1 MDTANK
7 VLKKAAMLGFM
18 LATASAA
25 AVPGAINMG
34 ELVDTTGKTDVSA
47 AIQRVIDAN
56 PNRTLYF
63 PDGTYL
69 LANPICTPAHPG
81 KSVDLQLS
89 NFAVLKAA
97 PEWTSKEAMVRL
109 GAIHRANDIRTPGS
123 CYSMTGGIV
132 DGSGKANGVAIES
145 GRETKV
151 RCVSMKNVFV
161 GLHIKYGANN
171 GSSDCDISDVN
182 IVGNRKPGSTGV
194 ILEGHDNTLSNMRIA
209 DVQTGV
215 RLRGSGNLMTNLH
228 PLYTNPMDQYAES
241 VGFQDFA
248 NNNSYNRCYS
258 DQFSTGW
265 FFGAKSKS
273 AYMDGCF
280 CYWYAKTPGKRQT
293 AIRCEGRY
301 NALSSKMYIGF
312 RGRDGQTNAV
322 IAVGEKGGSGILE
335 NPHFDE
341 SMVNEAE
348 SAYLDCLR
356 GGVH

>member
-1 MDTANK
+1 MDIANK

-18 LATASAA
+18 LSAASAA

-182 IVGNRKPGSTGV
+182 IVGNRMPGSTGV

-209 DVQTGV
+209 DVQVGV
-215 RLRGSGNLMTNLH
+215 RLRSNTNMLTSIH
-228 PLYTNPMDQYAES
+228 PLYTNPMDQYDGSA
-241 VGFQDFA
+241 GFEDRGFH
-248 NNNSYNRCYS
+248 NSYDRCYS
-258 DQFSTGW
+258 DHFSTGF
-265 FFGAKSKS
+265 FFGRQGGFAVLRACVS
-273 AYMDGCF
+273 
-280 CYWYAKTPGKRQT
+280 YWYAPCKGKRHT
-293 AIRCEGRY
+293 AIGCEREFTA
-301 NALSSKMYIGF
+301 NVSDMHIGF
-312 RGRDGQTNAV
+312 NGTEAVNTVLEVRKDGGCGYIRD
-322 IAVGEKGGSGILE
+322 IRM
-335 NPHFDE
+335 DE
-341 SMVNEAE
+341 RLVNEKE
-348 SAYLDCLR
+348 KQYLKYMR
-356 GGVH
+356 